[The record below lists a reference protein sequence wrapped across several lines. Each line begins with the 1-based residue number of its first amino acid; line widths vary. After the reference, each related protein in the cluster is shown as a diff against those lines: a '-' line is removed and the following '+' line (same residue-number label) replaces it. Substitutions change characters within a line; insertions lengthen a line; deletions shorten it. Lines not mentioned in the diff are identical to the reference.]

1 MTHKLVIT
9 DRVFEQLDS
18 GYVWY
23 QQNVPQVAAAWFNG
37 WIDALNDLCQ
47 EPERYPLAHESPLF
61 PFPIHQLLYGVG
73 KKKSHRALFVIR
85 SRAVVVLTIRHLSQQ
100 DFTPEEMLEESPP

>member
-1 MTHKLVIT
+1 MTYKLVIT
-9 DRVFEQLDS
+9 DRAFEQLDA

-23 QQNVPQVAAAWFNG
+23 QQNAPQVAASWFNG
-37 WIDALNDLCQ
+37 WVDALGDLCL
-47 EPERYPLAHESPLF
+47 EPDRYPLAHESPLF

-100 DFTPEEMLEESPP
+100 DFTPDQLLAELPI